1 MSVTTRSTAKATAP
15 WHWVT
20 ALGIGS
26 VVQGLWSYL
35 FPRGF
40 YDDFPLPGRSWVST
54 LGPFNEHLT
63 TDVGA
68 GLIGIG
74 VAAVIVA
81 RRRSV
86 DGTMAVMA
94 GFVAFGLAHLGF
106 HLGHLT
112 PFSPAS
118 AAAQLVSL
126 SLLVILPAAVVT
138 SLRKEAS

>member
-1 MSVTTRSTAKATAP
+1 MTVTTRSTAKAAT
-15 WHWVT
+15 WHWAT

-40 YDDFPLPGRSWVST
+40 YDDFPLPGLSWVST

-68 GLIGIG
+68 GLIGMG
-74 VAAVIVA
+74 LAAVIVA

-94 GFVAFGLAHLGF
+94 GFVAFGLAHLRF

-112 PFSPAS
+112 PFRTAS
-118 AAAQLVSL
+118 AAGQLVSL
-126 SLLVILPAAVVT
+126 SLLVVLPAAVLT
-138 SLRKEAS
+138 SLRKETS